1 MPAIAI
7 TTITNIIANLTMR
20 DQKFF
25 SRYRAPR
32 VATPNLVAAQVDSY
46 NSLLTEGVKEIFKEF
61 TPIKDYSGKKF
72 DLEFVRIELGQPKFD
87 EHYAKVQKMTLDI
100 PLRAIVR
107 LKNKAQIIEKEQE
120 IFLADFPVMTSH
132 GTFIIN
138 GVERVIVPQLARS
151 YGVFFTTDEV
161 KGKRHFGAKIIPAR
175 GAWIEIEVDADGQLQ
190 VRIDRK
196 RKFPATSLLRVF
208 GAGSDAEIKALFA
221 ESEYGAKWAAQA
233 LEKDP
238 AKSVDEAY
246 IEIHKRLRDGDLAT
260 VANAREYINSIFG
273 EDRYD
278 LSRVGRFRFNQR
290 FDKSLDE
297 KELTRK
303 TLSLDDIVTVL
314 NQTLELEND
323 PEAVEDNIDH
333 LGSRRVR
340 YVGEM
345 LQQRLRVGLTHMK
358 RNIQDRMSTIDTDAT
373 MPQQFV
379 NPRPLQARIKEFFT
393 TNQLS
398 QFMQQ
403 ENALTEI
410 EHLRTLSALG
420 PGGLTRERAGFE
432 VRDVHPSHYGR
443 LCPIH
448 TPEGP
453 NIGLILRLS
462 TFARVNEFGMIE
474 TPYVKIKN
482 GKVTNEIVYLNA
494 AEEEK
499 QSIAHGATKV
509 ENDMIVDEMV
519 EARLNGAPV
528 RAPRNEVNYMDIA
541 AEQPFS
547 IATSMIPFLEHD
559 DANRSLMGSNMQK
572 QSTPCIL
579 PEAPL
584 VATGM
589 EGRAALDTG
598 RLIIAEEEGTIV
610 QADGRRII
618 VKNTKGK
625 ETEYPLVNFVRTNG
639 FTALHQRPTV
649 SVGTKVQKGDL
660 LADTSSTDNGQLAL
674 GQNCLVAFMC
684 WSGANYEDA
693 IIISERMVKNSKFS
707 SIHIEE
713 FVCNVRDTKLG
724 EEETTHDIPN
734 VSETKLRNLDEE
746 GIIRVGSEVR
756 PGDILVGK
764 ITPKGETQLTP
775 EERLLR
781 SIFGDKARDV
791 KDSSLRMENGKRGRI
806 ISIKVF
812 SREAGHQLES
822 GIIKRIHIE
831 IAQLRTVSVGDK
843 LAGRH
848 GNKGVISRILPEEDM
863 PYMEDGRPVDVILTP
878 LGVPSRMN
886 LGQILELHLGLA
898 ANTLNYQAICPPF
911 AGATEGEIREE
922 LKKAGFQENGKMKL
936 YDGRTGDAFEQ
947 DISVGYMYILK
958 LHHMVEDK
966 IHMRSIGPYSLITQ
980 QPLGGKA
987 QGGGQRFGEMEV
999 WGLLGYGAAYTLR
1012 EMLTVKSDDIAGR
1025 SAAFDAIV
1033 RGERIS
1039 HHYAPASFNVL
1050 LHTLRG
1056 LALDVELMQNGSALV
1071 NARKTPGAEV
1081 ADFDALR
1088 IRPASP
1094 EKILEWSHGEVTKPE
1109 TINYR
1114 TQRPEKNSL
1123 FDEKIFGP
1131 ERDYEC
1137 YCGKYR
1143 GIRYKGIVC
1152 EKCGVEITR
1161 SIVRR
1166 ERMGHVDL
1174 AVPVAHVWFLRA
1186 IPSRLSM
1193 ALGVASGDLEK
1204 VVYFAGYMV
1213 TSVNKDEK
1221 TRICAELDAEFKSK
1235 TKNLQDEKSKD
1246 KIKELFTEAK
1256 RDIESITLG
1265 AVLDEPRYHRY
1276 TIKYG
1281 AMFEAGIGA
1290 EAIFE
1295 LCKKLNLKQMIADA
1309 EVSLEKAGAAE
1320 REKTSKRLSILRGM
1334 ERANI
1339 RPEWMFLTR
1348 IPVIPPG
1355 LRPMVALDGGR
1366 HATSDANDLYR
1377 RVINRNNR
1385 LKKLLEIHA
1394 PDVILRNEKRILQEA
1409 VDALIDNSIRHGGA
1423 AFSATTQA
1431 RTRPLKSLSDNLK
1444 GKHGLFRQN
1453 LLGKRVDYSGR
1464 SVIVVGPELKLSQC
1478 GLPKHMALELFRPFV
1493 IGKLLEKELAYNI
1506 RGAGRLIDEGV
1517 PEVWAILENII
1528 KDKYVLL
1535 NRAPTLH
1542 RLGIQAFQPIL
1553 IEGNA
1558 IQLHPLV
1565 CSAFNADF
1573 DGDQMA
1579 VHVPL
1584 SPESQAEARE
1594 IMSATKNILK
1604 PGNGEAVVASKLLDI
1619 LLGAY
1624 WMTKEVEGAMGE
1636 NLAFP
1641 SPNAAILAYDYGR
1654 VGFQAKIK
1662 VMPSEKEK
1670 YAAFGGQIFETTV
1683 GRLLFN
1689 TVFPNDYPFINQA
1702 VDKKGL
1708 AKIIDNLIARYGL
1721 EKIPEIMDRIK
1732 NFGFR
1737 YVTQSGIT
1745 WSLDDIRIP
1754 EEKNGIVA
1762 VAQKKSEEIIRHWQE
1777 GLLSEEERYRMNIE
1791 VWHNAKADVEKLIP
1805 GTLVV
1810 NGPVSDM
1817 LKSGARGSVAQ
1828 VTQMAGMKGLIA
1840 SPTGDTIELP
1850 VTKSMKEGLSPIEY
1864 FLTTHGSRSGL
1875 ASTALSTA
1883 KAGYLTRRLFDV
1895 AQDIV
1900 VTEEEC
1906 GTTTGLTI
1914 RRESASGIGTFL
1926 AKNIEGRFL
1935 AADVEHDGKVEYKK
1949 GQFITSVDAKHIEE
1963 MGTPS
1968 VYVRSPVG
1976 CKSQQG
1982 VCVHCYG
1989 ADLGTMKPVALGEA
2003 VGTVAA
2009 QAIGEPG
2016 TQLTMNIKHAGGAAS
2031 AAGDVTQGL
2040 PRVEEIFERRTPR
2053 NPAVVATVSGEVVEI
2068 KNDGK
2073 EKVIC
2078 VAPDLEHR
2086 KAGAKK
2092 DVIEYDLNYRRV
2104 PLVKVG
2110 EKIVKGQLITDGSA
2124 DLSDL
2129 FKYAGKEKTQE
2140 YIIKEVVK
2148 IYELQGASISV
2159 KHLETIVR
2167 QMFSRVRITSPGAT
2181 EFSNGD
2187 VISENEF
2194 ALINGETLDAAGE
2207 VSTAEP
2213 LVMGILDVSLSRASF
2228 LSAASFQNTTRMLI
2242 RAAMYGS
2249 VDYLTGLK
2257 ENVIIGRLIPAG
2269 TGFKGSPKEQL
2280 INRYGGQVTPEP
2292 VEVEKEV
2299 A

>member
-1 MPAIAI
+1 
-7 TTITNIIANLTMR
+7 MR
-20 DQKFF
+20 EQKFF
-25 SRYRAPR
+25 SRFQAPR
-32 VATPNLVAAQVDSY
+32 VETPNLSQAQLDSF
-46 NSLLTEGVKEIFKEF
+46 NWLLKEGVKETFKEF

-72 DLEFVRIELGQPKFD
+72 DLEFVRVELGEPKYD
-87 EHYAKVQKMTLDI
+87 EHYSKAQKLSLDI

-107 LKNKAQIIEKEQE
+107 LKNKTTGSEQE
-120 IFLADFPVMTSH
+120 QEVFLADFPVMTSH
-132 GTFIIN
+132 GTFVIN

-151 YGVFFTTDEV
+151 YGVFFTAEEV
-161 KGKRHFGAKIIPAR
+161 KGKRHFGAKVIPAR
-175 GAWIEIEVDADGQLQ
+175 GAWIEMEASAEGDIS

-196 RKFPATSLLRVF
+196 RKFPAVSLLRVL
-208 GAGSDAEIKALFA
+208 GAHHDSDLKSLFSA
-221 ESEYGAKWAAQA
+221 TP
-233 LEKDP
+233 LEKKWIESAIELDP
-238 AKSVDEAY
+238 AKSSDESY
-246 IEIHKRLRDGDLAT
+246 VEIHKRLRDGDLAT
-260 VANAREYINSIFG
+260 TQNARDYINSIFS
-273 EDRYD
+273 EERYD

-290 FDKSLDE
+290 FNKSTDE

-303 TLSLDDIVTVL
+303 TLSLDDIVTVIR
-314 NQTLELEND
+314 NVIALEND
-323 PEAVEDNIDH
+323 PNAQEDNIDH

-345 LQQRLRVGLTHMK
+345 LQSRLRVGLTHMK
-358 RNIQDRMSTIDTDAT
+358 RNIQDRMSTIDAEAAQPV
-373 MPQQFV
+373 MFV

-403 ENALTEI
+403 ENALTEL

-453 NIGLILRLS
+453 NIGLILRLAN
-462 TFARVNEFGMIE
+462 FARLNEFGMIE
-474 TPYVKIKN
+474 TPYAKVVN
-482 GKVTNEIVYLNA
+482 GKVTKEILYLNA

-499 QSIAHGATKV
+499 EPIAHAGTRVAEDGKIIEDTV
-509 ENDMIVDEMV
+509 EV
-519 EARLNGAPV
+519 RLNGSPTRVIREVVSYIDVAP
-528 RAPRNEVNYMDIA
+528 
-541 AEQPFS
+541 EQPFS

-559 DANRSLMGSNMQK
+559 DANRALMGSNMQK
-572 QSTPCIL
+572 QATPCII

-584 VATGM
+584 VATGI
-589 EGRAALDTG
+589 EQRAARDTG
-598 RLIIAEEEGTIV
+598 RLHLAKEEGTVTRVDGKKIV
-610 QADGRRII
+610 

-625 ETEYPLVNFVRTNG
+625 DTEYPLVNFVRTNG

-649 SVGTKVQKGDL
+649 ELGQKVKKGDL
-660 LADTSSTDNGQLAL
+660 LADASSTDGGQLAL
-674 GQNCLVAFMC
+674 GQNALVAFMC

-693 IIISERMVKNSKFS
+693 IIISERMVKDSKFS

-724 EEETTHDIPN
+724 PEETTHDIPN
-734 VSETKLRNLDEE
+734 VSEAKLRNLDED
-746 GIIRVGSEVR
+746 GIIRQGSEVR

-806 ISIKVF
+806 IGVKVF
-812 SREAGHQLES
+812 SREAGHSLES

-831 IAQLRTVSVGDK
+831 IAQLRAISVGDK

-863 PYMEDGRPVDVILTP
+863 PYTADGRPVDVILTP

-911 AGATEGEIREE
+911 AGATETEIRAE
-922 LKKAGFQENGKMKL
+922 LKKAGHAENGKMRL
-936 YDGRTGDAFEQ
+936 YDGRTGEKFEQ
-947 DISVGYMYILK
+947 DIAVGYMYILK

-999 WGLLGYGAAYTLR
+999 WALLGYGAAYTLR
-1012 EMLTVKSDDIAGR
+1012 EMLTIKSDDIQGR
-1025 SAAFDAIV
+1025 SAAFDSIV
-1033 RGERIS
+1033 RGEHIN
-1039 HHYAPASFNVL
+1039 HHFSPASFNVL

-1056 LALDVELMQNGSALV
+1056 LSLDVELLRNGERAGSG
-1071 NARKTPGAEV
+1071 ARKTPGAETS
-1081 ADFDALR
+1081 DFDSVR

-1094 EKILEWSHGEVTKPE
+1094 ERILEWSHGEVTKPE

-1131 ERDYEC
+1131 EKDYEC

-1143 GIRYKGIVC
+1143 GIRYKGITC

-1161 SIVRR
+1161 AIVRR
-1166 ERMGHVDL
+1166 ERMGHIDL

-1186 IPSRLSM
+1186 IPSRLAM
-1193 ALGVASGDLEK
+1193 VLGLSAGELEK
-1204 VVYFAGYMV
+1204 VVYFAGYVV
-1213 TSVNKDEK
+1213 TAVHKAEK
-1221 TRICAELDAEFKSK
+1221 ERITAELETEYKAKL
-1235 TKNLQDEKSKD
+1235 KNLQDEKSKE
-1246 KIKELFTEAK
+1246 KMKELFLEAK
-1256 RDIESITLG
+1256 RDIDSIEVGT
-1265 AVLDEPRYHRY
+1265 VLDEPKYHRFA
-1276 TIKYG
+1276 IKYG
-1281 AMFEAGIGA
+1281 ASFDAGIGA
-1290 EAIFE
+1290 EAIYN
-1295 LCKKLNLKQMIADA
+1295 LCKGLDLKEQIVKVEAA
-1309 EVSLEKAGAAE
+1309 LLEAGAAE
-1320 REKTSKRLSILRGM
+1320 REKLGKRLSSLRAM
-1334 ERANI
+1334 LRANV
-1339 RPEWMFLTR
+1339 RPEWMFLMR

-1355 LRPMVALDGGR
+1355 LRPMVALEGGR
-1366 HATSDANDLYR
+1366 HATSDVNDLYR

-1385 LKKLLEIHA
+1385 LKKLLDIHA

-1423 AFSATTQA
+1423 AYSATTQA

-1464 SVIVVGPELKLSQC
+1464 SVIVVGPELKLHQC

-1493 IGKLLEKELAYNI
+1493 IGKLLEKELAFNI

-1517 PEVWAILENII
+1517 PEVWAILEDII

-1542 RLGIQAFQPIL
+1542 RLGIQAFQPVL

-1565 CSAFNADF
+1565 CPAFNADF

-1584 SPESQAEARE
+1584 SSEAQAEARL
-1594 IMSATKNILK
+1594 IMAANKNILK
-1604 PGNGEAVVASKLLDI
+1604 PGSGEPVVATKLLDI
-1619 LLGAY
+1619 LLGSY
-1624 WMTKEVEGAMGE
+1624 WMTKEVEGMKGE
-1636 NLAFP
+1636 GMAFQ
-1641 SPNAAILAYDYGR
+1641 SPNAAILAYDYGA
-1654 VGFQAKIK
+1654 VGFQAKVK
-1662 VMPSEKEK
+1662 VQPSEKEK
-1670 YAAFGGQIFETTV
+1670 YAQFGGQLFETTV

-1689 TVFPNDYPFINQA
+1689 TVFPSDYPFVNSPI
-1702 VDKKGL
+1702 DKKTL
-1708 AKIIDNLIARYGL
+1708 AHLVDDLIVRYGL
-1721 EKIPEIMDRIK
+1721 DKVPEILDRIK
-1732 NFGFR
+1732 TFGFR

-1745 WSLDDIRIP
+1745 WSLDDIKIP
-1754 EEKNGIVA
+1754 PEKDVIVA
-1762 VAQKKSEEIIRHWQE
+1762 AAQIKSDEVFKHWEQ

-1791 VWHNAKADVEKLIP
+1791 IWHAAKSQVEKLMP
-1805 GTLVV
+1805 GTLVL

-1840 SPTGDTIELP
+1840 SPTGEAIEFP
-1850 VTKSMKEGLSPIEY
+1850 ITKSMKEGLTPIEY
-1864 FLTTHGSRSGL
+1864 FITTHGSRKGL
-1875 ASTALSTA
+1875 SDTALNTA

-1895 AQDIV
+1895 AQDVV

-1906 GTTTGLTI
+1906 GTKEGLI
-1914 RRESASGIGTFL
+1914 IKRESASGIGVFL
-1926 AKNIEGRFL
+1926 AQSITGRYL
-1935 AADVEHDGKVEYKK
+1935 AADIEHNDVHYKK
-1949 GQFITSVDAKHIEE
+1949 GHFVTAQDARHIEDAGLE
-1963 MGTPS
+1963 N
-1968 VYVRSPVG
+1968 VYVRSTVV
-1976 CKSQQG
+1976 CKSRKG
-1982 VCVHCYG
+1982 VCAKCYG

-2016 TQLTMNIKHAGGAAS
+2016 TQLTMRTFHAGGAAS
-2031 AAGDVTQGL
+2031 VGGDITQGL
-2040 PRVEEIFERRTPR
+2040 PRVEEIFERRAPR
-2053 NPAVVATVSGEVVEI
+2053 NPAVVASVSGQVVEI
-2068 KNDGK
+2068 KEDTDVKAGAGSRLI
-2073 EKVIC
+2073 V
-2078 VAPDLEHR
+2078 VAPDVEHL
-2086 KAGAKK
+2086 KAGKK
-2092 DVIEYDLNYRRV
+2092 GKDMVEYSVHFRRV
-2104 PLVKVG
+2104 PLVKTG
-2110 EKIVKGQLITDGSA
+2110 DTITKGQLITDGSA
-2124 DLSDL
+2124 DLQEL
-2129 FKYAGKEKTQE
+2129 FKYAGKGVTLD
-2140 YIIKEVVK
+2140 YIISEVVK
-2148 IYELQGASISV
+2148 IYELQGANISI
-2159 KHLETIVR
+2159 KHLEVIVR
-2167 QMFSRVRITSPGAT
+2167 QMFSRVKVTASGNT
-2181 EFSNGD
+2181 ELSVGD
-2187 VISENEF
+2187 VLAETVLETTNER
-2194 ALINGETLDAAGE
+2194 AVEAGGEKAKGEGLI
-2207 VSTAEP
+2207 
-2213 LVMGILDVSLSRASF
+2213 MGILDVSLSRASF

-2242 RAAMYGS
+2242 KASIAGS
-2249 VDYLTGLK
+2249 VDRLEGLK
-2257 ENVIIGRLIPAG
+2257 ENVILGRLIPAG
-2269 TGFKGSPKEQL
+2269 TGFKGSPKQEMVQKF
-2280 INRYGGQVTPEP
+2280 TPRPIEIP
-2292 VEVEKEV
+2292 VVEKTET
-2299 A
+2299 